1 MPQLFL
7 NEKSCETTADPDRVN
22 HAMTEMVEAVLAVAA
37 VDRQG
42 TALITQADS
51 LLALELAP
59 GHPIGKW
66 MGAPSTDEV
75 LRLRLK
81 RLDDR
86 SPYRTVFPEGETFS
100 DVGYQYEGETVEGLG
115 YAHLLGGVGI
125 SLPLE
130 ARWNTDRVTL
140 VQERLTDD
148 GEDTD
153 SVSTEVEVRH
163 AARARH
169 VDTHLQWIERGAN
182 TARQKAVEGLRSG
195 TELWERCPELFP
207 LLQFTFDAERH
218 FAVLPEVWVR
228 PVGERLGEL
237 QDAVSDWDP
246 AQHPIAPQW
255 RSDVRTEFEMRRKL
269 CWFPDTDGES
279 RLFDWHCEFLPK
291 PGRMHFRLLH
301 EERTLRIAYVG
312 RKLGNK

>member
-22 HAMTEMVEAVLAVAA
+22 HAMTEMVKAVLAVAA

-51 LLALELAP
+51 LLALQLAP

-66 MGAPSTDEV
+66 MGAPGTDEV

-100 DVGYQYEGETVEGLG
+100 DIAYQHDGETVEGLG

-130 ARWNTDRVTL
+130 AGWDTDRITL

-148 GEDTD
+148 EHTS
-153 SVSTEVEVRH
+153 SVSTEVEIRH

-169 VDTHLQWIERGAN
+169 VDTHLEWIGRGAN
-182 TARQKAVEGLRSG
+182 TIRQKAVEGLRTG
-195 TELWERCPELFP
+195 TELWERCPDLFP
-207 LLQFTFDAERH
+207 LLQFTPLAEQH
-218 FAVLPEVWVR
+218 FAELTPAWVR

-246 AQHPIAPQW
+246 DRQPISPQW
-255 RSDVRTEFEMRRKL
+255 RSYVRTEFEMRRKL
-269 CWFPDTDGES
+269 CWFPDTDGTN
-279 RLFDWHCEFLPK
+279 RLFDWHCDFLPK
-291 PGRMHFRLLH
+291 PGRMHFRLVH

-312 RKLGNK
+312 RKLGV

>member
-7 NEKSCETTADPDRVN
+7 NEKSCETTADPSRVN
-22 HAMTEMVEAVLAVAA
+22 NAMTDMVRAVLAVAA
-37 VDRQG
+37 ADPQG

-51 LLALELAP
+51 LLALQLAP

-66 MGAPSTDEV
+66 MGAPDTDQA

-100 DVGYQYEGETVEGLG
+100 DVGYQYDGETVEGLG
-115 YAHLLGGVGI
+115 YAHLLGGVGV

-130 ARWNTDRVTL
+130 ARWDTDRITL
-140 VQERLTDD
+140 TQERLVDD
-148 GEDTD
+148 GDTD
-153 SVSTEVEVRH
+153 SVSTEVDLRH

-169 VDTHLQWIERGAN
+169 IDTHLDWIGRGAN
-182 TARQKAVEGLRSG
+182 TARQQAVEGLRSG
-195 TELWERCPELFP
+195 TELWARCGELFP
-207 LLQFTFDAERH
+207 RLQFTPFAAQH
-218 FAVLPEVWVR
+218 FTDLPEVWVR

-237 QDAVSDWDP
+237 DDAVSDWDP
-246 AQHPIAPQW
+246 VRHPISPQW
-255 RSDVRTEFEMRRKL
+255 RSYVRTEFEMRRKH
-269 CWFPDTDGES
+269 CWFEDADGET
-279 RLFDWHCEFLPK
+279 RLFDWHCDFLPK

-312 RKLGNK
+312 RKRGIT

>member
-7 NEKSCETTADPDRVN
+7 NEKSCETKADPERVN
-22 HAMTEMVEAVLAVAA
+22 RAMTEMVEAVLAVAA
-37 VDRQG
+37 VDRPG

-51 LLALELAP
+51 LLALQIAP
-59 GHPIGKW
+59 GHPIGRW
-66 MGAPSTDEV
+66 MGAPDTDEV

-86 SPYRTVFPEGETFS
+86 SPYRTVFPEGETYS
-100 DVGYQYEGETVEGLG
+100 DVGYQHDGETVEGLG

-130 ARWNTDRVTL
+130 ARWNTDRITL
-140 VQERLTDD
+140 NQERLTDD
-148 GEDTD
+148 EETG

-163 AARARH
+163 AARAQH
-169 VDTHLQWIERGAN
+169 VNTHLKWIERGAN
-182 TARQKAVEGLRSG
+182 TARRKTVESLRSG
-195 TELWERCPELFP
+195 AELWGLCPELFP
-207 LLQFTFDAERH
+207 LLQFTPEAEGY
-218 FAVLPEVWVR
+218 FCELPEVWVR

-246 AQHPIAPQW
+246 GQHPIAPQW

-269 CWFPDTDGES
+269 CWFADTDGES

-312 RKLGNK
+312 RKRGNK